1 MSGHG
6 DGHGHQHEE
15 DHSVCVKVGV
25 FFIAVIA
32 MIFFLGMIKSG
43 GGAEP
48 YHPHQ
53 KTDCLKVLIQLSWV
67 RTLWDCR

>member
-6 DGHGHQHEE
+6 DDHGHQHEE

-32 MIFFLGMIKSG
+32 MIFFLGM
-43 GGAEP
+43 
-48 YHPHQ
+48 
-53 KTDCLKVLIQLSWV
+53 LK
-67 RTLWDCR
+67 

>member
-32 MIFFLGMIKSG
+32 MIFFLGMIK
-43 GGAEP
+43 
-48 YHPHQ
+48 
-53 KTDCLKVLIQLSWV
+53 
-67 RTLWDCR
+67 